1 MKTRAS
7 LMENGPGENG
17 QPFDYRAQQE
27 LLAREIKHWDTDSAM
42 NSLMPVQN
50 YF

>member
-1 MKTRAS
+1 MG
-7 LMENGPGENG
+7 NGPSDSGG
-17 QPFDYRAQQE
+17 DWRAQQE
-27 LLAREIKHWDTDSAM
+27 LLAREIKHWDTNSAM